1 MEKDVARV
9 IITAE
14 QLQRRVREMAREI
27 MACYPDP
34 DGKLAIVTILNGA
47 IIFVADLIRH
57 MPMKLRIELVTVSS
71 YPGKATESVE
81 ARITRAMTA
90 DLRGQD
96 VLVVDDILDTGK
108 TIRLVQAELA
118 RQHPRSIRTA
128 MLLRKPNRAPADL
141 HVDFVGFDVADEFV
155 VGYGLDYDN
164 LYRNL
169 PYLAVL
175 SPSAM

>member
-14 QLQRRVREMAREI
+14 QLQRRVREMATEI
-27 MACYPDP
+27 TACFPDP

-57 MPMKLRIELVTVSS
+57 MPLKLRIELVTVSS
-71 YPGKATESVE
+71 YPGKTTESVE
-81 ARITRAMTA
+81 ARITRALTT

-108 TIRLVQAELA
+108 TIRLVLAELA
-118 RQHPRSIRTA
+118 RHQPRSIRTA
-128 MLLRKPNRAPADL
+128 MLLRKPSRAPADL
-141 HVDFVGFDVADEFV
+141 HVDFVGFDIADEFV

-175 SPSAM
+175 SQSAR